1 MEKEHKIQSQKSK
14 VFLYIIAGFFTIG
27 IWIYIGNNFMPQ
39 EKKDRNEFMFTN
51 PALQTDLWENIMRWE
66 NINLEHIF
74 TTYEQEKIA
83 KWDILNLSVYFR
95 DLNNGNWFGTEEKE
109 MFSPASL
116 MKLPLLLAYYKQSEY
131 DPSLL
136 QKKLKFTI
144 NWTMDDYTQN
154 IKPEN
159 RLVPWKEYTIEEI
172 MRQMIIHSDNEASI
186 FLERNIHIDEF
197 KKVFMDIWL
206 FFPPIISWNFDNNIR
221 VVDYAAFFR
230 ILFNASYLNKENSQ
244 KVLWMLT
251 QTTFKD
257 GLIKGVNDTNIK
269 VSHKFGERSIF
280 GNNWIERM
288 QLHDCGIVYYPNHP
302 YILCIMTRWYEFETL
317 KKVIE
322 DVSNITYKKINE
334 TYN

>member
-1 MEKEHKIQSQKSK
+1 MKKEHKIQSQKSK
-14 VFLYIIAGFFTIG
+14 MFLYIIAVFFAIG
-27 IWIYIGNNFMPQ
+27 IWIYIGNNFMSQ
-39 EKKDRNEFMFTN
+39 EKKDRNDFVFTN

-74 TTYEQEKIA
+74 TTYAEDKIA

-95 DLNNGNWFGTEEKE
+95 DLNNGSWFGTEEKE

-131 DPSLL
+131 DPGFL
-136 QKKLKFTI
+136 QKKLIFTI

-172 MRQMIIHSDNEASI
+172 MRQMIIYSDNEASI
-186 FLERNIHIDEF
+186 FLEKNINIAAF

-206 FFPPIISWNFDNNIR
+206 NFPAIISWNFDNNIR

-322 DVSNITYKKINE
+322 NVSNITYKKINE